1 MPFSLERFREQRLW
15 KKRIGAWGF
24 WASVVF
30 AVLDATTRLPTAER
44 GAFAFVSLTMMTIF
58 AVIYGLGC
66 KLPLEETI
74 EIARLHDNQLKIT
87 DLTRELNV
95 TIDTARKILSALV
108 QKGQAVN
115 TTLPDEF
122 GVTVYVFPELKAN
135 KPIPTTPAEWE
146 AWRRSQ
152 EQQQGE
158 STNKE
163 DEGRR
168 EPPHSGGLMDKQ

>member
-1 MPFSLERFREQRLW
+1 VPFSLERFRAERLR

-30 AVLDATTRLPTAER
+30 AVLDATTPLPTAER
-44 GAFAFVSLTMMTIF
+44 GAFVVVSLTLMAIF

-66 KLPLEETI
+66 RLPLEETI
-74 EIARLHDNQLKIT
+74 EIARLHDNQLKVT

-95 TIDTARKILSALV
+95 SIDTARKILSALV

-135 KPIPTTPAEWE
+135 KPIPIAPA
-146 AWRRSQ
+146 ARAGQSRL
-152 EQQQGE
+152 
-158 STNKE
+158 N
-163 DEGRR
+163 
-168 EPPHSGGLMDKQ
+168 